1 MAKEI
6 WRCAIAA
13 VLLALGCGQDPAPSG
28 EKFIPPVSPE
38 LITNW
43 AATGPEFDPT
53 PEFGAQFGQ
62 TVATNGNWIA
72 ATRLGVGGDYAR
84 TEAWLHTSSGWVH
97 KFTWN
102 TPPDRHPVVTLTTDW
117 LYIGE
122 PCLSSANGCAGT
134 VFAFILS
141 GDAWFADDQLN
152 GLTPAWDFGSAI
164 AANQL
169 GAAAVLAISGG
180 GVVQTYDAQTLAP
193 AATLVE
199 PATPY
204 TGTGFGSALA
214 VTSAGVA
221 VGAPNGVRP
230 GFIQKNRPRSPGFVY
245 VFGPGKVVTKLTG
258 VGTEVAATGPGF
270 GASVSASPDGSSL
283 AVGAGTELGRQLT
296 AYVFRLGTNG
306 AWTTSNVIAP
316 PSGASGGS
324 IAVAI
329 DGSLAIAI
337 DAPGSTTLGT
347 LRFFEVSPL
356 TGATLD
362 NTFPLD
368 VSVATVS
375 LQAGRAIVGEPAV
388 GNVGEVMTFAV
399 VAPARAP

>member
-1 MAKEI
+1 MANEI
-6 WRCAIAA
+6 CRCAIAA
-13 VLLALGCGQDPAPSG
+13 VLLALGCGQDPARSG
-28 EKFIPPVSPE
+28 EKIIPPVSPE
-38 LITNW
+38 LITSW
-43 AATGPEFDPT
+43 ARTGAEFDPT

-72 ATRLGVGGDYAR
+72 ATRLGIGGDFAR
-84 TEAWLHTSSGWVH
+84 TEAWLNTSAGWVH
-97 KFTWN
+97 KFSWN

-122 PCLSSANGCAGT
+122 PCISSANGCAGR
-134 VFAFILS
+134 VFALILD
-141 GDAWFADDQLN
+141 GDTWIADDQLN

-169 GAAAVLAISGG
+169 GAAAVLAIAGG
-180 GVVQTYDAQTLAP
+180 GVVQTYDAP
-193 AATLVE
+193 TLVE

-214 VTSAGVA
+214 VTRAGVA
-221 VGAPNGVRP
+221 VGAPNGVHP
-230 GFIQKNRPRSPGFVY
+230 GFIQKDRPRSPGFVY

-270 GASVSASPDGSSL
+270 GASVSASPDGNSL

-329 DGSLAIAI
+329 DGSLAIATN
-337 DAPGSTTLGT
+337 APGSTTLGT
-347 LRFFEVSPL
+347 LRFFDLSAL

-368 VSVATVS
+368 VSVAPVS
-375 LQAGRAIVGEPAV
+375 LQAGRAIVGEAAV
-388 GNVGEVMTFAV
+388 GNVGEVETFAV
-399 VAPARAP
+399 VAPARTP